1 MPAFVCLAKMELNG
15 FGFSEDECEKQ
26 RKIIVA
32 RLEELEQEAYTLA
45 GRPFSLTSPEDGCQV
60 FYFFIFYSSIFPVHV
75 SSPFNSSKSYSVR
88 AIALL
93 V

>member
-45 GRPFSLTSPEDGCQV
+45 GRPFSLTSPEDVCQV
-60 FYFFIFYSSIFPVHV
+60 YFFIPPSSLFMCVCPRL
-75 SSPFNSSKSYSVR
+75 ST
-88 AIALL
+88 LL
-93 V
+93 NIIQ